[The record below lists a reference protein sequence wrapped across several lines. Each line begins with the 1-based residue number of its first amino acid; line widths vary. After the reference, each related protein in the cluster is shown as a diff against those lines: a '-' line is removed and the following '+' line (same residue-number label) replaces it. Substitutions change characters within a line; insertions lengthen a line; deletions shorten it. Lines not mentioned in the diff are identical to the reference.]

1 MEWRVIPGY
10 PAYEINRA
18 GIVRN
23 AVTKYHL
30 GKNGR
35 RYRLSAGGT
44 RSNMHPYEL
53 VGMAFPGDDV
63 ETVAPVETVIA
74 GSTTGQGVFAV
85 ADPRTAVARMLAHA
99 TGQDAR
105 ISKDACKSGRDF
117 NDKLPEPSATVES
130 PEPVETLAPVVALA
144 AENADLKREN
154 THLRRL
160 VVELE
165 AELQVYRV
173 AI

>member
-1 MEWRVIPGY
+1 MEWRTIPGF

-44 RSNMHPYEL
+44 ISNMHPYEL
-53 VGMAFPGDDV
+53 VGMAFGDAGEPGPCV
-63 ETVAPVETVIA
+63 EAP
-74 GSTTGQGVFAV
+74 
-85 ADPRTAVARMLAHA
+85 A
-99 TGQDAR
+99 TPDAER
-105 ISKDACKSGRDF
+105 
-117 NDKLPEPSATVES
+117 
-130 PEPVETLAPVVALA
+130 LA
-144 AENADLKREN
+144 ALEREN
-154 THLRRL
+154 RELRVL
-160 VVELE
+160 VAEMD